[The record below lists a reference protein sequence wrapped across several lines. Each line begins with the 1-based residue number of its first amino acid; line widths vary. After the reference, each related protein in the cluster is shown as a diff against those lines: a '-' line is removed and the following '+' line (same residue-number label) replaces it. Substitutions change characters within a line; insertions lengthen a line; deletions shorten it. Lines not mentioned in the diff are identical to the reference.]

1 MAIGQLKAAN
11 GRKKTLFKR
20 PERDN
25 RYLGKLQFGF
35 FKVLNGEKNIMDQS
49 NVLQKSVIGNVK
61 LDKQFQ
67 KSIAMFEKSRIDNN
81 VNVKS
86 LINTLGHDS
95 KNLDNKVLE

>member
-49 NVLQKSVIGNVK
+49 NVL
-61 LDKQFQ
+61 
-67 KSIAMFEKSRIDNN
+67 
-81 VNVKS
+81 
-86 LINTLGHDS
+86 
-95 KNLDNKVLE
+95 